1 MKEEMSEIVQH
12 TQVKFSI
19 GKIKVSEW
27 MRLAIGD
34 IQKKRGF
41 LKLEVAL
48 PYLNA
53 IFECSTFMETLW
65 LKTFNF
71 AFLLLICTSYLP
83 K

>member
-1 MKEEMSEIVQH
+1 MKEEMSETVQH

-27 MRLAIGD
+27 VRLAMGD

-41 LKLEVAL
+41 LELEVAS
-48 PYLNA
+48 PYLNVHN
-53 IFECSTFMETLW
+53 TFMETLW